1 MKNNRLKIKNVI
13 FNKQLS
19 SQNNF
24 IKKLRELLSQHIVRE
39 KVYYSKTTDKV
50 YFGDIEN
57 TDEDEN
63 DEDFENIILKNS

>member
-1 MKNNRLKIKNVI
+1 MP
-13 FNKQLS
+13 

-24 IKKLRELLSQHIVRE
+24 NKKVTELLSQHIVRQ

-57 TDEDEN
+57 TDEDKN
-63 DEDFENIILKNS
+63 NKDFET